1 MPAASFELECD
12 RLSRVVDSVQFERM
26 RWARTEAPMLEHL
39 VALLNAT
46 IADRPDVELSEE
58 GSTASAKRFVLK
70 VHGIR
75 VVAIAIELDAGRAI
89 LSAGT
94 IERSAYRLTGSEA
107 ESAPFAE
114 VDAAWMEAGI
124 ERLFARVAS

>member
-39 VALLNAT
+39 VELLRAT
-46 IADRPDVELSEE
+46 VEERPDLELGEE
-58 GSTASAKRFVLK
+58 GSAANTKRFVLK

-75 VVAIAIELDAGRAI
+75 VVAISVALGAGRAI
-89 LSAGT
+89 LAAGA
-94 IERSAYRLTGSEA
+94 IERSAYRLTDAEP
-107 ESAPFAE
+107 ESAPFAD
-114 VDAAWMEAGI
+114 VDAAWMEAAI
-124 ERLFARVAS
+124 ERLFGRVAG

>member
-39 VALLNAT
+39 VELLRAT
-46 IADRPDVELSEE
+46 VEERPDLELGEE
-58 GSTASAKRFVLK
+58 GSAANTKRFVLK

-75 VVAIAIELDAGRAI
+75 VVAISVALDAGRAI
-89 LSAGT
+89 LAAGA
-94 IERSAYRLTGSEA
+94 IERSAYRLTHAEP
-107 ESAPFAE
+107 ESAPFAD
-114 VDAAWMEAGI
+114 VDAAWMEAAI
-124 ERLFARVAS
+124 ERLFGRVAG